1 MVPWVTLTSMA
12 IREVIESDLSG
23 KPDAATFTFGVGDQW
38 YEVDL
43 TPEERKKLEASL
55 KEYMKVGRKTSKE
68 PGKKKVVPNT
78 TPEQREEIRK
88 WAKEN
93 GHEVAEYGRIR
104 KEVFKAYWDAHGGSP
119 KDDPYDS

>member
-1 MVPWVTLTSMA
+1 MDPWVTLTSMV

-43 TPEERKKLEASL
+43 TPEEREKLEASL
-55 KEYMKVGRKTSKE
+55 KEYMKVGRKTSKA
-68 PGKKKVVPNT
+68 PGKKVVPNM

-93 GHEVAEYGRIR
+93 GYEVAEYGRIR

-119 KDDPYDS
+119 KDDSYNS

>member
-1 MVPWVTLTSMA
+1 MA
-12 IREVIESDLSG
+12 IRRVIESDISG
-23 KPDAATFTFGVGDQW
+23 EPDAATFTFGVGDQW

-43 TPEERKKLEASL
+43 TTEEREKLEVSL
-55 KEYMKVGRKTSKE
+55 KEYMKVGRKASKE

-78 TPEQREEIRK
+78 TTEERERIRK
-88 WAKEN
+88 WAKDN

-104 KEVFKAYWDAHGGSP
+104 KGIFKAYWDAHGGPP